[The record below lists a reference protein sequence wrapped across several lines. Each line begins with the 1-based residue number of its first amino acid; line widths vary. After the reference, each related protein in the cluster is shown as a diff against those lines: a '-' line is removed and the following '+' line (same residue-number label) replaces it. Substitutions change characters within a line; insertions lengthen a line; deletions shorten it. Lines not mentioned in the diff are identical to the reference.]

1 MRFFPILFAMATAS
15 LAVAGPIRI
24 ATNLYTPVAGSTMK
38 IVEAVTATDGGLYVY
53 SYRQSGG
60 VSMNAVFTSFAPT
73 GIRRWSKTIVQP
85 TYPLIEANDMMKS
98 VVLLPTSDN
107 GVILIHPR
115 PADPAIPLVTRDLNV
130 RRFKSDGTQTAQFG
144 LGPKLYAENWIG
156 DIVSVSAAIGTG
168 GKLHVTGNWV
178 APYPVSLRLTGPKSP
193 GGAFNFELNAS
204 TLATEKA
211 ATEADFLLD
220 SARGATYV
228 WTRHRGIVPGGV
240 GVVGRYDYN
249 RRIDV
254 VDDGVPFKSVYTQR
268 YATNLNGDTYPLE
281 HPYLLSGLMDAPS
294 QDMALSDGTIA
305 SAFAIDT
312 NPFLLT
318 ISDGGNRTRV
328 GDSLGPI
335 YVEAFKDSTLA
346 TMTDGFMDGYPE
358 GRQGLTVVSHILEP
372 SKNAAVEMAL
382 PSDGASLWNLRNSR
396 ADVDREAL
404 YIPGGSGELATQV
417 SAGARFNISR
427 QYFYDYTQVKAVDQV
442 YTLYPN
448 IAGGTYEYM
457 LPTVDRKVW
466 SVGNDGAGKLAASL
480 WQEPEVLIGISGPVE
495 TIYTTGAVEAGN
507 TVKLKLHFAKPI
519 PIFPGPFTDYVAT
532 IKLDGSKF
540 TTSSLRVSVP
550 AGHTLWEGTVQT
562 KATAKAGPT
571 IVSVET
577 NPKFDQKA
585 KHTCVINIVDPA

>member
-1 MRFFPILFAMATAS
+1 MATAS

-85 TYPLIEANDMMKS
+85 TYPLNEADDMMKS

-115 PADPAIPLVTRDLNV
+115 SADPSIPLVTRDLNV
-130 RRFKSDGTQTAQFG
+130 RRFKSDGTQTAQSG
-144 LGPKLYAENWIG
+144 LGPKLFAENWIG
-156 DIVSVSAAIGTG
+156 DLVTVSAAIGTG
-168 GKLHVTGNWV
+168 GKLHVSGNWV
-178 APYPVSLRLTGPKSP
+178 APFPPSLRLVGPKAP

-211 ATEADFLLD
+211 VTEPDFLSD
-220 SARGATYV
+220 SARGATYI
-228 WTRHRGIVPGGV
+228 WTRNRGIVAGGV
-240 GVVGRYDYN
+240 GVVARYDYN
-249 RRIDV
+249 RRVDV

-268 YATNLNGDTYPLE
+268 YATNLNGDSYPIS
-281 HPYLLSGLMDAPS
+281 HPYLLSGLRDAPS
-294 QDMALSDGTIA
+294 QDLALSDGTVA
-305 SAFAIDT
+305 SAFSIGTVGDT
-312 NPFLLT
+312 FRSSL
-318 ISDGGNRTRV
+318 SDGGSLTRV
-328 GDSLGPI
+328 GLSLGPI
-335 YVEAFKDSTLA
+335 YVESFKETTFAFMA
-346 TMTDGFMDGYPE
+346 DGYLDGYPE
-358 GRQGLTVVSHILEP
+358 GRQVLTVVSRFLELT
-372 SKNAAVEMAL
+372 KNAAVDMVL

-404 YIPGGSGELATQV
+404 FIPGGSGELPTQV

-427 QYFYDYTQVKAVDQV
+427 ERFYDYTQVKAVDQV

-466 SVGNDGAGKLAASL
+466 SVGNDGAGKLAVSL

-495 TIYTTGAVEAGN
+495 TIYSTGAVEAGT

-519 PIFPGPFTDYVAT
+519 PLFPGPFTDYVAT

-550 AGHTLWEGTVQT
+550 AERTVWEVTVQT

>member
-1 MRFFPILFAMATAS
+1 
-15 LAVAGPIRI
+15 
-24 ATNLYTPVAGSTMK
+24 MK
-38 IVEAVTATDGGLYVY
+38 IVEAVAATDGGLYVY

-60 VSMNAVFTSFAPT
+60 VSMNAVFTSFSPT

-85 TYPLIEANDMMKS
+85 TYPLNEANDMMKS

-115 PADPAIPLVTRDLNV
+115 SADPAVPLVTKDLNI
-130 RRFKSDGTQTAQFG
+130 RRFKSDGTQTAQSG
-144 LGPKLYAENWIG
+144 LGPKLFAENWIG
-156 DIVSVSAAIGTG
+156 DIVTVSAAIGTG
-168 GKLHVTGNWV
+168 GKLHVSGNWV
-178 APYPVSLRLTGPKSP
+178 APFPPSLRLVGPKSP
-193 GGAFNFELNAS
+193 GGAFDFELNAS
-204 TLATEKA
+204 TLAVETA
-211 ATEADFLLD
+211 ATDPDFLLD

-228 WTRHRGIVPGGV
+228 WTRNRGIVAGGV
-240 GVVGRYDYN
+240 GVVARHDYN

-254 VDDGVPFKSVYTQR
+254 VDDGVPFKSIYTQR
-268 YATNLNGDTYPLE
+268 YATNLDGGTYPLS

-312 NPFLLT
+312 NPFKLT
-318 ISDGGNRTRV
+318 ISDGSNLTRV
-328 GDSLGPI
+328 GESLGPF

-346 TMTDGFMDGYPE
+346 TMTDGYFSGLPD
-358 GRQGLTVVSHILEP
+358 RQVLTVVSRFLELT
-372 SKNAAVEMAL
+372 KNAAVEMVL
-382 PSDGASLWNLRNSR
+382 PSDGSSLWNLRNARS
-396 ADVDREAL
+396 DVDREAL
-404 YIPGGSGELATQV
+404 FIPGGSGELPTQV
-417 SAGARFNISR
+417 SAGTRINISR

-448 IAGGTYEYM
+448 IAGGTYEYL

-495 TIYTTGAVEAGN
+495 TVYTTSAVEAGN

-519 PIFPGPFTDYVAT
+519 PLFPGPFTDYVAT

-550 AGHTLWEGTVQT
+550 AERTVWEVTVQT
-562 KATAKAGPT
+562 KATARPGPS

-585 KHTCVINIVDPA
+585 KHTCVINIVEPK

>member
-1 MRFFPILFAMATAS
+1 
-15 LAVAGPIRI
+15 
-24 ATNLYTPVAGSTMK
+24 
-38 IVEAVTATDGGLYVY
+38 
-53 SYRQSGG
+53 
-60 VSMNAVFTSFAPT
+60 
-73 GIRRWSKTIVQP
+73 
-85 TYPLIEANDMMKS
+85 
-98 VVLLPTSDN
+98 
-107 GVILIHPR
+107 
-115 PADPAIPLVTRDLNV
+115 
-130 RRFKSDGTQTAQFG
+130 
-144 LGPKLYAENWIG
+144 
-156 DIVSVSAAIGTG
+156 
-168 GKLHVTGNWV
+168 
-178 APYPVSLRLTGPKSP
+178 
-193 GGAFNFELNAS
+193 
-204 TLATEKA
+204 
-211 ATEADFLLD
+211 
-220 SARGATYV
+220 
-228 WTRHRGIVPGGV
+228 
-240 GVVGRYDYN
+240 
-249 RRIDV
+249 
-254 VDDGVPFKSVYTQR
+254 
-268 YATNLNGDTYPLE
+268 
-281 HPYLLSGLMDAPS
+281 MDAPS
-294 QDMALSDGTIA
+294 QDMALSGGTIA

-346 TMTDGFMDGYPE
+346 VMTDGYFSGYPE
-358 GRQGLTVVSHILEP
+358 GRQVLTVVSRFLELT
-372 SKNAAVEMAL
+372 KNAAVDMAL

-404 YIPGGSGELATQV
+404 FIPGGSGELSTQV

-480 WQEPEVLIGISGPVE
+480 WQEPEVLIGISGPAE
-495 TIYTTGAVEAGN
+495 TAYNTGAVEAGT

-519 PIFPGPFTDYVAT
+519 PIFPGPFTDDVAT

-540 TTSSLRVSVP
+540 STSSLRVSVP
-550 AGHTLWEGTVQT
+550 VGHTVWEGTVQT
-562 KATAKAGPT
+562 KSTAKAGPT